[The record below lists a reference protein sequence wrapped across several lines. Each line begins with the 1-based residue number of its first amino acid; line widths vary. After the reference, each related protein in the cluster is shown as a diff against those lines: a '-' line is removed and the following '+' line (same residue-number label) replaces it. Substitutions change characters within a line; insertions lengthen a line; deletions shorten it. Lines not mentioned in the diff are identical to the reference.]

1 MASEGWLGDRH
12 HKPCL
17 ITGLVSVLSSILRP
31 FSDGNHLF
39 LALLI
44 FGFPQLCST
53 FQFWN
58 ETYLRGWGQVPR
70 GLWQLT
76 PGCFIFQ
83 GCLVCVCVSCE
94 AQQTVIETN
103 WWWISYCVRPGA
115 VSFLWVTR
123 KTWGSTLCF
132 IHRKL
137 KVKHSHQRAVYD
149 LSAFGLLKKE
159 RLYLCCFSLHL

>member
-1 MASEGWLGDRH
+1 MASEGRLGDRH

-53 FQFWN
+53 FRFWN

-83 GCLVCVCVSCE
+83 GCLLCVCMSCE
-94 AQQTVIETN
+94 AQQTVIESN
-103 WWWISYCVRPGA
+103 WWWISYCVRPGQCHFFGWPGKHEE
-115 VSFLWVTR
+115 VHCIL
-123 KTWGSTLCF
+123 STESW
-132 IHRKL
+132 KL
-137 KVKHSHQRAVYD
+137 RAAYD
-149 LSAFGLLKKE
+149 LSGFGSLKKE
-159 RLYLCCFSLHL
+159 RLYLNCFSLHL